1 MVGDY
6 EDVEDE
12 VDRLKEQLKEA
23 SEVRT
28 SMASV
33 IDRCGARAAA
43 PAAASAPAGSQPLC
57 RAVCRLQAC
66 SAPQGLTPCP
76 QTLPPTTALSP
87 LPAAPCRYEAECA
100 GLKRGPTFLGL
111 ASLYKDMRIRGIK
124 AEMERLKTWL
134 KSHRKAKDEF

>member
-43 PAAASAPAGSQPLC
+43 PALHLRLLLLLRLLEHSRSAELCAGCRPAVHRKASPP
-57 RAVCRLQAC
+57 
-66 SAPQGLTPCP
+66 APQPCP
-76 QTLPPTTALSP
+76 QP
-87 LPAAPCRYEAECA
+87 LP
-100 GLKRGPTFLGL
+100 
-111 ASLYKDMRIRGIK
+111 
-124 AEMERLKTWL
+124 
-134 KSHRKAKDEF
+134 